1 MIKYKKVGRPKLMSE
16 DKLSQTLFHVFA
28 AKGYAS
34 TSIADLTQATG
45 MKPASLYLAF
55 GNKEG
60 MYAAALGYYRQTW
73 LSELQQTLNNRALC
87 FKQRITAFLI
97 SAFTL
102 FSCSDKPL
110 GCMMTFSALA
120 FQAGESELAN
130 QLSQERAAFVQWL
143 EEEARQAQRDGQLS
157 DDMTPATF
165 ASFIITL
172 ERGLALGALDK
183 PDPQIVRTMLEGVIT
198 MLFKGK

>member
-1 MIKYKKVGRPKLMSE
+1 MITGKKMGRPKL
-16 DKLSQTLFHVFA
+16 LSDDQLAQTLFQVFA

-73 LSELQQTLNNRALC
+73 LGDLQQTLNDKTLN
-87 FKQRITAFLI
+87 FQQRITAFLT

-120 FQAGESELAN
+120 FQAGEGELAN
-130 QLSQERAAFVQWL
+130 QLSQERTAFVQWL
-143 EEEARQAQRDGQLS
+143 EEEARQAQIDGELPQE
-157 DDMTPATF
+157 MTPETF

-183 PDPQIVRTMLEGVIT
+183 PDPQVVRSMLEKVVE
-198 MLFKGK
+198 MLFMGK

>member
-1 MIKYKKVGRPKLMSE
+1 MIKGKKTGRPKLMSE
-16 DKLSQTLFHVFA
+16 EKLAETLFQVFA
-28 AKGYAS
+28 SKGYAS

-60 MYAAALGYYRQTW
+60 MYAAALAYYRQTW
-73 LSELQQTLNNRALC
+73 LSGLQQTLDNKGLS
-87 FKQRITAFLI
+87 FQQRITAFLTA
-97 SAFTL
+97 AFTL

-120 FQAGESELAN
+120 FQTGEGELAN
-130 QLSQERAAFVQWL
+130 QLRDERAAFVQWL
-143 EEEARQAQRDGQLS
+143 EEEARLAQETGALPGH
-157 DDMTPATF
+157 MTPATF
-165 ASFIITL
+165 ASFIVTL

-183 PDPQIVRTMLEGVIT
+183 PDPQVVLTMLENVLAL
-198 MLFKGK
+198 LFVEK